1 MKNIVLIFLF
11 TLSAVFYFECARAQS
26 ISDGVK
32 LNIILHPVQTI
43 TINSSQK
50 GSDLQYLIKE
60 DYEKGVTATFDDHLA
75 VTSSGGFQVNVAS
88 NRENFTS
95 SGSTESI
102 PVSDV
107 SISAVNG
114 SENSL
119 TSIFENV
126 VLSTKPESLIKSS
139 IGGRNLKYSIT
150 YDNYA
155 GSSYKYINKNQGKLD
170 AVFTTEITYTITSK

>member
-1 MKNIVLIFLF
+1 ML
-11 TLSAVFYFECARAQS
+11 YFECARAQS
-26 ISDGVK
+26 NSAGVK

-43 TINSSQK
+43 SINSSHNTA
-50 GSDLQYLIKE
+50 DIQYLTRE
-60 DYEKGVTATFDDHLA
+60 DYEKGVTATYDDHIS

-88 NRENFTS
+88 NQENFIS
-95 SGSTESI
+95 SGSTVSI

-107 SISAVNG
+107 SISAING

-119 TSIFENV
+119 TGIFENV

-139 IGGRNLKYSIT
+139 IGGRNLNYSIT
-150 YDNYA
+150 YDNSA
-155 GSSYKYINKNQGKLD
+155 GSSDKYINKNESKGN